1 MTRILFLTDNFP
13 PEVNAPASR
22 TYEHAL
28 RWVKAGAEVT
38 VITCAPNFPQ
48 GKVYPGY
55 RNRKSREVMDGIEVI
70 RVRTYITANA
80 GFAKR
85 VLDYLSFAW
94 ASFWAGLGRE
104 CDVIVATSP
113 QFFTTWSGRAL
124 SFYKR
129 RPWVFELRDIW
140 PESIAAVGAGGGG
153 AAMKL
158 LERAELRLYRNAAK
172 VVAVSPAFR
181 DNLAGR
187 GIDPAKVEI
196 VTNGADLS
204 LWTPRGAEPAL
215 RDELGLTGKFVIAY
229 VGTMGMAHGLDFILR
244 AAARIE
250 DPRIHVL
257 LIGDG
262 SEAEALRA
270 RAAGMANVTM
280 HPPVSKA
287 EVPRFIAAADA
298 ALVPLKRQDT
308 FKSVIP
314 SKIFEA
320 AAMRRPILLG
330 VEGQAAAIV
339 AEHGAGLAF
348 LPEDEASFLA
358 AVARLSSD
366 AALYAR
372 LQAGCA
378 KLAEAY
384 DRDRLAARMLAIL
397 EEVAVSR
404 RA

>member
-1 MTRILFLTDNFP
+1 MRILFLTDNFP

-22 TYEHAL
+22 THEHAL

-55 RNRKSREVMDGIEVI
+55 RNRRSREVMDGIEVI
-70 RVRTYITANA
+70 RVRTYMAANA

-124 SFYKR
+124 SFFKR

-153 AAMKL
+153 AVMKL
-158 LERAELRLYRNAAK
+158 LERVELRLYRNAAR

-181 DNLAGR
+181 ANLAAR

-204 LWTPRGAEPAL
+204 LWTPRPPDEAL
-215 RDELGLTGKFVIAY
+215 RAELGLGARFVIAY

-244 AAARIE
+244 SAAKIE
-250 DPRIHVL
+250 DPRLHFL

-262 SEAEALRA
+262 SEAETLRA
-270 RAAGMANVTM
+270 QAAGLANVTM
-280 HPPVSKA
+280 HPPVPKA
-287 EVPRFIAAADA
+287 EVPHFIATADA

-308 FKSVIP
+308 FRSVIP

-339 AEHGAGLAF
+339 EEHGAGLAF
-348 LPEDEASFLA
+348 VPEDEASFLA
-358 AVARLSSD
+358 AIARLSSD
-366 AALYAR
+366 AALYEK

-378 KLAEAY
+378 ALAEAY

-397 EEVAVSR
+397 EEVALSR
-404 RA
+404 A